1 MELNCEDSS
10 DTVKLNCAPDSWVLA
25 LPRTRGPSPQSLKVL
40 SKFSAPEGILQQ
52 SPLVHCAAP
61 AVQRKRG

>member
-10 DTVKLNCAPDSWVLA
+10 DTLKLICAPGSCVLA

-52 SPLVHCAAP
+52 
-61 AVQRKRG
+61 